1 MTAPRAEKVFRTLL
15 IVIVFVALAGLVLL
29 LSQARS
35 TELALFEILAFGVS
49 LTALT
54 LATLGSI
61 NNLHQVQTM
70 RTITRELHEAI
81 AELKDIN
88 QDNETIKQT
97 ISKDYELGRDIAE
110 ALAEVGIIDD
120 DDKRQAVAGTIER
133 KIRAKQ

>member
-15 IVIVFVALAGLVLL
+15 IIIVFVALAGLVLL

-61 NNLHQVQTM
+61 NNLHQVQAM
-70 RTITRELHEAI
+70 RKITRELHEAI
-81 AELKDIN
+81 DELKDIDK
-88 QDNETIKQT
+88 DNKTIKQKV
-97 ISKDYELGRDIAE
+97 SQDYELARDIAE
-110 ALAEVGIIDD
+110 ALAEAGAIEDD
-120 DDKRQAVAGTIER
+120 DERHAVAGKIER
-133 KIRAKQ
+133 KIRTKR